1 MKNTLYTLALL
12 VSFSSFGQEDIKQ
25 GLVTKYLESGEVISK
40 TNYVDGKRQGET
52 IIYYVSVFG
61 LCSYIII
68 LCQNPANH

>member
-40 TNYVDGKRQGET
+40 TNYVDRKIQG
-52 IIYYVSVFG
+52 
-61 LCSYIII
+61 
-68 LCQNPANH
+68 